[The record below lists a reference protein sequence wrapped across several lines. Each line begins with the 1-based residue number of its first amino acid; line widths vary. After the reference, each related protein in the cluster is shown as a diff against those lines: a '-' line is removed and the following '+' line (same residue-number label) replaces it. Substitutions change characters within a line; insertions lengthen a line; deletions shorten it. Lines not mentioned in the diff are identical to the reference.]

1 MYPPE
6 SRFAHIDNIDL
17 TDLSFWAQPYG
28 DRDAAFAALRG
39 RPEPVLFREP
49 VMPGFGQGSGYY
61 AMVRHADI
69 AEVSRRPQDFGSV
82 PTAISIIDLPEE
94 FNDFFG
100 SMINM
105 DNPQHARMRRLV
117 SRAFGRGMAAEFEV
131 ASHKAARRIVDDLI
145 AEGPGDFVRKV
156 AAIMP
161 IAVLSGMMGIPDD
174 DYEFIYDRS
183 NIIVGTF
190 DPEYVPRADQAT
202 AALLKTSH
210 ELADY
215 IARLAADRIRNPTSD
230 LITRLV
236 QAQIDGERL
245 SPEELSSF
253 FILLVVAGMETTRN
267 AISRG
272 LVLLSEHPEQRK
284 LLLSDF
290 EAYAPGAVEEI
301 LRVATPINWMRRT
314 VRRDCEVNGHRFEE
328 GDKLLLF
335 YWSANRDEDVFPDP
349 YEFDITRDPNPHMT
363 FGSVGPHF
371 CLGAHLARMEV
382 TVLFRELFGR
392 LPEIRTVGKPR
403 RLVASFVEAIK
414 HVECAF

>member
-6 SRFAHIDNIDL
+6 SRFARVENIDL
-17 TDLSFWAQPYG
+17 TDLSFWARPYG
-28 DRDAAFAALRG
+28 DRDAAFAALRR
-39 RPEPVLFREP
+39 RPEPVRFHEP
-49 VMPGFGQGSGYY
+49 ALPGFAHGSGYY

-69 AEVSRRPQDFGSV
+69 AEVSRRPQDFGSL
-82 PTAISIIDLPEE
+82 PTAISIVDLPEE
-94 FNDFFG
+94 FNSFFG

-105 DNPQHARMRRLV
+105 DNPQHARLRRLV
-117 SRAFGRGMAAEFEV
+117 SRAFGRGMAAEFEA
-131 ASHKAARRIVDDLI
+131 ASHTAARQIVDDLM
-145 AEGPGDFVRKV
+145 ADGPGDFVRQV

-161 IAVLSGMMGIPDD
+161 IAVLSGMMGIPRD

-183 NIIVGTF
+183 NVIVGTF
-190 DPEYVPRADQAT
+190 DPEYVPRPDQAT

-215 IARLAADRIRNPTSD
+215 ISRLAADRTRNPTGD

-245 SPEELSSF
+245 SSEELSSF

-272 LVLLSEHPEQRK
+272 LLLLTEHPEQRE

-290 EAYAPGAVEEI
+290 DKYAPGAVEEI

-314 VRRDCEVNGHRFEE
+314 VTRDCEVNGNRFRE

-335 YWSANRDEDVFPDP
+335 YWSANRDEEVFSDP
-349 YEFDITRDPNPHMT
+349 YRFDITRDPNPHMS

-382 TVLFRELFGR
+382 TVLFRELFAR
-392 LPEIRTVGKPR
+392 LPEIRTVGAPR
-403 RLVASFVEAIK
+403 RLTASFVEAIK
-414 HVECAF
+414 HVDCAF